1 VKYLTAVLMVR
12 AMGCFNANAA
22 TAGPEPVYCDT
33 DLTTS
38 IESDTDLTTSIESDT
53 LKSCLEYGD
62 QLSASCL
69 LNAASC
75 MVQRKSPL
83 HTRGTLLA
91 TDNRDDSAATP
102 TCIADIARLG
112 PLKLCEKALA
122 ASDSMAGRYRRIMVL
137 KELRQ

>member
-38 IESDTDLTTSIESDT
+38 IERPVDT
-53 LKSCLEYGD
+53 LKSFLEYGD

-91 TDNRDDSAATP
+91 ADHGDDSAATL

>member
-1 VKYLTAVLMVR
+1 MKYLTAVLMVR

-22 TAGPEPVYCDT
+22 TAGPEPVYC
-33 DLTTS
+33 
-38 IESDTDLTTSIESDT
+38 DTDLTTSIESDT

-91 TDNRDDSAATP
+91 ADHGDDSAATP

>member
-22 TAGPEPVYCDT
+22 TAGPEPVYC
-33 DLTTS
+33 
-38 IESDTDLTTSIESDT
+38 DTDLTTSIESDT

-91 TDNRDDSAATP
+91 ADHGDDSAATP

>member
-22 TAGPEPVYCDT
+22 IAGPEPVYC
-33 DLTTS
+33 
-38 IESDTDLTTSIESDT
+38 DTDLTTSIESDT